1 MGKVWKGGEGPGL
14 GEGWKL
20 GKGLRKRLKR
30 KEGGGEG
37 MEKVRNFRIR
47 RRIEIKDE
55 ETKYLTILSV

>member
-1 MGKVWKGGEGPGL
+1 M
-14 GEGWKL
+14 

-30 KEGGGEG
+30 KEGGREG